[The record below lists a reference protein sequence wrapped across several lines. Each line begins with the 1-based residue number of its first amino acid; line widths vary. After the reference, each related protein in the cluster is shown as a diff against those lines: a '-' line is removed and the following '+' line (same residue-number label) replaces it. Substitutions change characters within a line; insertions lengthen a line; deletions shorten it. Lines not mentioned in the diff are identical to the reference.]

1 MHVRAL
7 VLAAAL
13 GVAAVHPS
21 ARASAQLPE
30 DSVPEARGG
39 SEFWIPFGSVF
50 VPGLGQYLQG
60 APLAGLGYSG
70 TFLAGLLVSSQAGGS
85 TSLAR
90 VPRSGRDQLSVEAL
104 HVAFTA
110 GLLSAHDAF
119 YRPMSA
125 LRAAGKY
132 DFLTAEEDLGD
143 LLWAPLDYRFL
154 GRWTTWVDIAFI
166 GGVLAWA
173 LSEDDRTGTTPPFDA
188 GDAAFAASLSLNAA
202 VGEEAAFR
210 GWLLPML
217 TQKLGGRFWIANGIQ
232 AWLFGSAHATQAGA
246 FAWVIAADALYSGW
260 VTRRNGWSVREVV
273 FHHFWYDA
281 AIATAALLTDDD
293 ATVTFIPVQI
303 RF

>member
-1 MHVRAL
+1 
-7 VLAAAL
+7 
-13 GVAAVHPS
+13 
-21 ARASAQLPE
+21 
-30 DSVPEARGG
+30 
-39 SEFWIPFGSVF
+39 
-50 VPGLGQYLQG
+50 
-60 APLAGLGYSG
+60 
-70 TFLAGLLVSSQAGGS
+70 
-85 TSLAR
+85 
-90 VPRSGRDQLSVEAL
+90 
-104 HVAFTA
+104 
-110 GLLSAHDAF
+110 
-119 YRPMSA
+119 MSA

-132 DFLTAEEDLGD
+132 DFLTAEEDVGD